1 MTMKSG
7 RFRFYNRLIAF
18 TLIASLS
25 TASVSFTSGYTYL
38 SKEELKSQLG
48 SPKLVVLDV
57 RASLG
62 WILSFSKIKGAM
74 RENPGKVESWLAD
87 YSKDKTIVLYCQS
100 QNTSSH
106 VAQKLVSAGFQKVY
120 VLKGGWNEW
129 SKANFPT
136 EKK

>member
-1 MTMKSG
+1 MTIKSG

-18 TLIASLS
+18 TLMVIFS
-25 TASVSFTSGYTYL
+25 TAAAGLTAGYSYL

-48 SPKLVVLDV
+48 NPNWVVLDV
-57 RASLG
+57 RTSFG
-62 WILSFSKIKGAM
+62 WVLSFSKIEGAV
-74 RENPGKVESWLAD
+74 RKNPGKVGSWLAD
-87 YSKDKTIVLYCQS
+87 YPKDKTIVLYCQS

-129 SKANFPT
+129 SKAHFPT

>member
-1 MTMKSG
+1 MRIKFG
-7 RFRFYNRLIAF
+7 RYRNRLIAF
-18 TLIASLS
+18 TLLILFS
-25 TASVSFTSGYTYL
+25 TAAVSLTAGYSSI
-38 SKEELKSQLG
+38 SKEQLKSQLAN
-48 SPKLVVLDV
+48 PDLVLLDV

-62 WILSFSKIKGAM
+62 WILSFSRIKGAE
-74 RENPGKVESWLAD
+74 REDPGKVESWLTN
-87 YSKDKTIVLYCQS
+87 YSKDKTIVLYCQG
-100 QNTSSH
+100 QNTSSN